1 MKRIIILVLLIAFCL
16 SFGKGLVACAVQSY
30 NAEVALKNR
39 YTYLIVGFDDAYE
52 NTDAIILAS
61 FHTSTNEASFVQ
73 IPRDTYVFYGGEG
86 MKINGVYPRLKGE
99 KKDGYGALLG
109 LCDFVSASFGV
120 GIDGF
125 IGVTADAFS
134 RLVDHIGGVD
144 ITFPRDFVY
153 KDDKGGIDIEIKK
166 GTHHFSGG
174 EAISFV
180 RYRRGYALGDLGR
193 IDAQKLF
200 LSAFIT
206 KLKGSINPS
215 TAIKMMCDSG
225 EGVVTNIKFT
235 DLFGIA
241 FKKNGRLV
249 DAKVKYANLPGEAN
263 TSGNV
268 SYFVANRRAGIE
280 LLNTLGFSV
289 SAFDKVGTLMPRGE
303 KALLDIYNSK
313 SINFRIYDDS
323 ALTKIVIPSADS

>member
-16 SFGKGLVACAVQSY
+16 SFGKGFVTCALRGQD
-30 NAEVALKNR
+30 VALKSR

-52 NTDAIILAS
+52 NTDAIILGS
-61 FHTSTNEASFVQ
+61 FDTTTNEASFVQ
-73 IPRDTYVFYGGEG
+73 IPRDTYVVYGGDEL
-86 MKINGVYPRLKGE
+86 KINGVYPRLKEE
-99 KKDGYGALLG
+99 KKEGHEALLG
-109 LCDFVSASFGV
+109 FSDFLSATFGV

-125 IGVTADAFS
+125 VGVTADAFS

-144 ITFPRDFVY
+144 ITFPKDFIY
-153 KDDKGGIDIEIKK
+153 KDDNGGIDLDIKK
-166 GTHHFSGG
+166 GTHHFNG
-174 EAISFV
+174 EQALSFI

-215 TAIKMMCDSG
+215 TAFKMMCDSG
-225 EGVVTNIKFT
+225 EGFVSNIRLS
-235 DLFGIA
+235 DLLGIA

-249 DAKVKYANLPGEAN
+249 DAKVKYANLPGEAI
-263 TSGNV
+263 TSGNI
-268 SYFVANRRAGIE
+268 SYFVANKRAVID
-280 LLNTLGFSV
+280 LLNTLRYTV
-289 SAFDKVGTLMPRGE
+289 SSFDKEMALMPRGK

-323 ALTKIVIPSADS
+323 ALTNIVIPSG